1 MGDKSIDEI
10 RDYVFDWCEANGE
23 RGTQKPIGSIVLTR
37 EANARSYIGVQEHPY
52 MIPLLFGV
60 SPDSVFRIAYI
71 IICSI
76 EKELR
81 DANDGNQGKKGK

>member
-1 MGDKSIDEI
+1 MSDKSIDEI

-37 EANARSYIGVQEHPY
+37 EANTRSYIGVQEHPY

-60 SPDSVFRIAYI
+60 SSDSVFKLAYI
-71 IICSI
+71 IIRSI
-76 EKELR
+76 EQELR
-81 DANDGNQGKKGK
+81 EAGEK